1 MSHTRGNTYKNAGDL
16 GGQNRPSGALELYR
30 NIYIYIYGVAR
41 CLMWVLETELEQQV
55 LLTTKPRALVFIYVS
70 VLSYPRIIVTGF

>member
-1 MSHTRGNTYKNAGDL
+1 MLVTLVARIGHQVPWSYI
-16 GGQNRPSGALELYR
+16 E
-30 NIYIYIYGVAR
+30 IYIYGVAR

>member
-1 MSHTRGNTYKNAGDL
+1 MPWSYI
-16 GGQNRPSGALELYR
+16 E
-30 NIYIYIYGVAR
+30 IYIVAR

-55 LLTTKPRALVFIYVS
+55 LLTTKTRALVFIYVS